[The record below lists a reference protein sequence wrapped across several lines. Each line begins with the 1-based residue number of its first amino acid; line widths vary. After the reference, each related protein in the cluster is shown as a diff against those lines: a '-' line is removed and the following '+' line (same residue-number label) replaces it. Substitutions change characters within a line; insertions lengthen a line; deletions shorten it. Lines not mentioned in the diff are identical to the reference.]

1 VAHAAIRTAFAIPQL
16 RSKKRMSSTVKITRS
31 PLVKWPY
38 TRAHEERRCFKSV
51 PCICH
56 SRPAARP
63 FIRRARESVFGK
75 WRAEG
80 IPWLADA
87 RAMDARVDKFARR
100 SRFARVG
107 EAAMTMKRNGGDP
120 SPLFFAN
127 EYRARGRD
135 AGIRKT
141 TSQAF
146 SLSISSL
153 RSQHASIACACPRA
167 SSPPFGASR

>member
-80 IPWLADA
+80 IAWLADA

-100 SRFARVG
+100 SRFARSGRGSGHDDEKERGGPLPPVFCKRIPREG
-107 EAAMTMKRNGGDP
+107 EGCRNPQNNLTG
-120 SPLFFAN
+120 FFVV
-127 EYRARGRD
+127 D
-135 AGIRKT
+135 
-141 TSQAF
+141 Q
-146 SLSISSL
+146 
-153 RSQHASIACACPRA
+153 
-167 SSPPFGASR
+167 